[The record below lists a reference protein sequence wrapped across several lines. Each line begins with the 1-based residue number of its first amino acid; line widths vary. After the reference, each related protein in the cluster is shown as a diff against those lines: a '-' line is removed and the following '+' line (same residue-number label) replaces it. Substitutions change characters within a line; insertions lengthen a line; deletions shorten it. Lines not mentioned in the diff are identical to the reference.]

1 MKRKLIINVGFT
13 LGVVLVA
20 YVFVTFLLRKYKAP
34 DSVQPQSTIQQSLS
48 SAISKPLPLS
58 HLVDLKGQELKSSEL
73 TQGRVVLVVLSLDC
87 DFCKD
92 EGQFLKS
99 RIDRR
104 KDVRFYGVM
113 SFGQKR
119 DLAPASERFPFTV
132 YFDEGGRLRDALRID
147 RAPVKLYVE
156 NGIVKKTWIGST
168 TFSHNEKGFDEWLDG
183 LS

>member
-13 LGVVLVA
+13 VGVLLVS
-20 YVFVTFLLRKYKAP
+20 YLFVTFLLRKYNAP
-34 DSVQPQSTIQQSLS
+34 KSAQPQSAIHQSLS
-48 SAISKPLPLS
+48 AAISKPLPPG
-58 HLVDLKGQELKSSEL
+58 HLVDLKGQELKPSEL

-119 DLAPASERFPFTV
+119 DLVPAAERFPFLV
-132 YFDEGGRLRDALRID
+132 YFDEGGRLRDALNID
-147 RAPVKLYVE
+147 RAPVKLYLE

-168 TFSHNEKGFDEWLDG
+168 TFNHDEKGFDEWLDG

>member
-1 MKRKLIINVGFT
+1 MKRKLIINVGSIV
-13 LGVVLVA
+13 GVVLVS
-20 YVFVTFLLRKYKAP
+20 FLIVTFVLRSHKAQTA
-34 DSVQPQSTIQQSLS
+34 VRPQSTIQQSLA
-48 SAISKPLPLS
+48 SAISKPLPTG
-58 HLVDLKGQELKSSEL
+58 HLVDLKGQELKASEL
-73 TQGRVVLVVLSLDC
+73 TQGKVMLVLLSVDC

-104 KDVRFYGVM
+104 KDMRFYGVI
-113 SFGQKR
+113 SFGEKR
-119 DLAPASERFPFTV
+119 DLIPASERFPFSV
-132 YFDEGGRLRDALRID
+132 YFDDGGRIRDALGID

-168 TFSHNEKGFDEWLDG
+168 TFHHDEKGFDEWLDS

>member
-1 MKRKLIINVGFT
+1 MKRKLIVNVG
-13 LGVVLVA
+13 LMVGV
-20 YVFVTFLLRKYKAP
+20 VFVTFLVVTFLLRRHRTP
-34 DSVQPQSTIQQSLS
+34 TIVRPQSTIQQSLS
-48 SAISKPLPLS
+48 AAISKPLPVGR
-58 HLVDLKGQELKSSEL
+58 LVDVKGQELNATEL
-73 TQGRVVLVVLSLDC
+73 TQGKVILVVMSLDC

-113 SFGQKR
+113 SFGDKK
-119 DLAPASERFPFTV
+119 DLIPASERFPFNT
-132 YFDEGGRLRDALRID
+132 YFDDGGRIRDALGID

-168 TFSHNEKGFDEWLDG
+168 TFHHDEKV
-183 LS
+183 